1 MKYDVLK
8 LIMKSRFVMLLISL
22 KNCRIDV
29 CEKVDEEVKRSCII
43 VIVNRDR
50 RENEVNCF
58 DRETISVH
66 DIDFLNVVGEK
77 IDKKIDEKTNEETKE
92 INEKNEANFL

>member
-1 MKYDVLK
+1 
-8 LIMKSRFVMLLISL
+8 MLLISL
-22 KNCRIDV
+22 KNCRTDV

-58 DRETISVH
+58 DRETIFVH
-66 DIDFLNVVGEK
+66 DIGFLDVVDEK
-77 IDKKIDEKTNEETKE
+77 ISEKIDEKTDEEAKE
-92 INEKNEANFL
+92 INEKNEADFL